1 MPPADTRRALPTD
14 FRRPTDAALDHLT
27 DPSVTSGNTG
37 TSGNAVTSGT
47 GVSREVTAKRS
58 RPPSE
63 HVRLPRPI
71 VDEMRDA
78 VWFLAEHGRPRL
90 TLVEILEEAVT
101 AWLTETKQAQ
111 NGGEPFPRRG
121 ALR

>member
-1 MPPADTRRALPTD
+1 MPADARRALPSD

-27 DPSVTSGNTG
+27 DPSVTSGN
-37 TSGNAVTSGT
+37 AVTSGT
-47 GVSREVTAKRS
+47 GVSREVTTKRS

-63 HVRLPRPI
+63 HVRLPRPV

-78 VWFLAEHGRPRL
+78 VWFLGEHGRPRV
-90 TLVEILEEAVT
+90 TLVEILEEAVI
-101 AWLTETKQAQ
+101 AWLDQTKKAQ
-111 NGGEPFPRRG
+111 NNGEPFPHRG